1 MAKRSRKIDRIVSIA
16 EAEERRHGELTGRSQ
31 SQLNEQR
38 NRLGALQAYRVDYAG
53 KGSSVGSVSS
63 SHWKDYQAF
72 LARLDDAVR
81 SQQQI
86 VRDCEQAVEV
96 HRQRWME
103 KRKRV
108 ESLTRVRDRFRD
120 EEARHAERLE
130 QRRLDDLPTKPAQFE
145 D

>member
-53 KGSSVGSVSS
+53 KGSSVSSVSS

-72 LARLDDAVR
+72 LSRLDDAVR

-120 EEARHAERLE
+120 EEARHADRLE
-130 QRRLDDLPTKPAQFE
+130 QRRLDDLPTKPTQFE